1 MRPDELY
8 HWGILGMKWGVRR
21 FQNEDGSLTPEGRER
36 YLKNEGNSRKGATS
50 LQTYGRS
57 NRPVESKQ
65 RLTDSGVKFIEKN
78 IEKKYGSIEQ
88 GLMSRDI
95 AKKSLQKM
103 LDNKNLYNAI
113 NKDNER
119 VGIKTDSPYSKRYI
133 YAVVTQYFDI
143 LSCYLRDDCSNDAY
157 ASVYGMSTS
166 EWNNYLDQIV
176 SDIGGRKNAERALK
190 DIDGFRIA
198 HDTAI
203 EELFEEALSDAG
215 IDPSSVD
222 QDQIK
227 KQVLHDYSF
236 KTAFYSPYKTL
247 NIF

>member
-36 YLKNEGNSRKGATS
+36 YLKNNGDSRKGATS

-57 NRPVESKQ
+57 TKKTENKQ
-65 RLTDSGVKFIEKN
+65 QLTNSGVKFIEKN

-88 GLMSRDI
+88 GLMTRDI
-95 AKKSLQKM
+95 AKKSLKTM

-119 VGIKTDSPYSKRYI
+119 VGIKTDPPYSKRYI
-133 YAVVTQYFDI
+133 YAVVTQYFDM
-143 LSCYLRDDCSNDAY
+143 LTCYLNDDVSNDVY

-166 EWNNYLDQIV
+166 EWNKYLDQMV
-176 SDIGGRKNAERALK
+176 SDMGGRKNAERALK
-190 DIDGFRIA
+190 DIDSFRIA

-203 EELFEEALSDAG
+203 EELFEEALTDAG
-215 IDPSSVD
+215 VDPSSVD
-222 QDQIK
+222 QNQIK
-227 KQVLHDYSF
+227 KQVQYDYGF
-236 KTAFYSPYKTL
+236 KTAFYSPYKEL